1 MLESRLWKPSLLER
15 IRSVPLKVARYYSYF
30 DEYALIWCN
39 INQIMH
45 YYCALEL
52 PNTKLCGRCRFN
64 AENYYNFIGLLFC
77 LNHLV
82 TMDAT
87 PGRDV
92 VQCARI
98 CTPNFKY
105 VAIIQYFYTI
115 LRANY
120 CHRTQQISGVQNMS
134 CHTYHS
140 AGISEAIIGRT
151 AKGIGLAL
159 PIANSKVTLDWSRP

>member
-1 MLESRLWKPSLLER
+1 
-15 IRSVPLKVARYYSYF
+15 
-30 DEYALIWCN
+30 
-39 INQIMH
+39 MH

-64 AENYYNFIGLLFC
+64 AENYYNSIGLLFC

-120 CHRTQQISGVQNMS
+120 WHRAQQISGVQDVPA
-134 CHTYHS
+134 HTYH
-140 AGISEAIIGRT
+140 
-151 AKGIGLAL
+151 
-159 PIANSKVTLDWSRP
+159 